1 MSCTIGTNRTAIELL
16 PEAFWLRFSSS
27 FLPPRRRRAGDI
39 GATMTTSAFQFPVG
53 VWVSRTKAVSTSHAS
68 LDARSASS
76 PWARPRGRIP
86 SIPSPTNKIT
96 PSGSPAHLDT
106 TPGGATNQ
114 GKIARFPFVDGY
126 RKGVIGEV
134 SRRHR
139 TDGRITAR
147 EMADPGKSG
156 SPADSGSSGGS
167 VSGGS
172 GKGIGVGAPW
182 LARGLKAL
190 VRGGR
195 GGEKGTQLPSLGA
208 VMDAVGA
215 REAQDEVIAAEGRS
229 MMQGVMSAELPTH
242 PQVCGR
248 LVVGW
253 LVTLVCQNDGSKGGT
268 RGIDKGK

>member
-1 MSCTIGTNRTAIELL
+1 
-16 PEAFWLRFSSS
+16 
-27 FLPPRRRRAGDI
+27 
-39 GATMTTSAFQFPVG
+39 MTTPAFQFPVG
-53 VWVSRTKAVSTSHAS
+53 VWVSRTKAFSTSHAN

-86 SIPSPTNKIT
+86 SIPSPNSNIT
-96 PSGSPAHLDT
+96 PLGSPAHLDT
-106 TPGGATNQ
+106 VAADATNR

-126 RKGVIGEV
+126 RKGVIGGV
-134 SRRHR
+134 SRHR
-139 TDGRITAR
+139 RTGGRVTAR

-156 SPADSGSSGGS
+156 SPADGSSSGGS

-182 LARGLKAL
+182 FARGLKAL

-195 GGEKGTQLPSLGA
+195 GGETGTQLPSLGA

-215 REAQDEVIAAEGRS
+215 REAQDEVVAAEGRS
-229 MMQGVMSAELPTH
+229 MMQGVMSAELPAH

-248 LVVGW
+248 LVVGGW
-253 LVTLVCQNDGSKGGT
+253 LETRLCRNDGSKGEPEV
-268 RGIDKGK
+268 